1 MKEELR
7 QALGSSCTF
16 NFVNNSGAAKKLA
29 LLPGIY
35 PTMKSG
41 VGTGKTINYSDPAN
55 LVNAGYTVDQV
66 ADDYDS
72 GDATNYVQVSGS
84 NRVKYRDLRQTVM
97 YVGMHVKKIIIQN
110 KATGA
115 TANDIFDQEIELS
128 TTAIGTNGE
137 KKYISLQQFVSTAA
151 YDRSKITIDMS
162 ESPLYLGPQT
172 FMAMNI
178 PNGANF
184 SMQFCYED

>member
-7 QALGSSCTF
+7 QALGASCTF
-16 NFVNNSGAAKKLA
+16 NFVNTSGAAKKLA

-35 PTMKSG
+35 STMKSG
-41 VGTGKTINYSDPAN
+41 VGTGKTINFSDPTN
-55 LVNAGYTVDQV
+55 LVNAGYPVDQA

-72 GDATNYVQVSGS
+72 GDSNNYVQVSGA
-84 NRVKYRDLRQTVM
+84 NRVKYRDLLNTVQR
-97 YVGMHVKKIIIQN
+97 VGMHVKKIVIQN

-115 TANDIFDQEIELS
+115 TANDIFDQEIEIAR
-128 TTAIGTNGE
+128 TAIGAMGE
-137 KKYISLQQFVSTAA
+137 KQFINLQQFISTAA

-162 ESPLYLGPQT
+162 DKPLYLGPET

-184 SMQFCYED
+184 SMQFCYDD